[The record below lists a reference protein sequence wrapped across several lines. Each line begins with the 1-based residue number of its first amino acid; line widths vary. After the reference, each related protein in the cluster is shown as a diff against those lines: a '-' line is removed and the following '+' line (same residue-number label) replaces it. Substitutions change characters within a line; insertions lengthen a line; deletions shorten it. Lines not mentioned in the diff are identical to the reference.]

1 MLWHTDKGSCSP
13 RSTFWFETQRYL
25 VVLNLTTACIIIKVI
40 IEFALSVYLI
50 QRNNFIYYGLNV
62 LLRVYLII
70 IIKQVTEN
78 EKEAKGWATCRD
90 NGK

>member
-1 MLWHTDKGSCSP
+1 MLWHTDKGSRSP
-13 RSTFWFETQRYL
+13 RSTFGFETQRYL

-40 IEFALSVYLI
+40 IKFALSVCLI

-78 EKEAKGWATCRD
+78 EKEAKGWATWRQR
-90 NGK
+90 